1 MGLFQLAMLIFV
13 VAPLAAPAQG
23 VATLTIDTS
32 KIVANVS
39 PTLYGIMTEEINHSY
54 DGGLYAELISNRT
67 FQTSRGLSLE
77 NWTLIQN
84 GNSQAAIKIDKTT
97 GPSAAVPHSLK
108 LVAVSANG
116 KEEAGFYNNGFW
128 GIAVWPSKTYRG
140 SFYAKADSPLIG
152 GLTIRLVNDK
162 TGAVAASTTV
172 LSLSG
177 SWQSYSFNLK
187 TGALIPSSD
196 NHLEFL
202 VEHPGVAWFSLISLF
217 LRPIRTSPTVSVSTL
232 WRSWLPCIRPFFAFL
247 EAITLK
253 ASI

>member
-1 MGLFQLAMLIFV
+1 MRLFQLAMLIFV

-128 GIAVWPSKTYRG
+128 GIAVRPSKTYRG

-177 SWQSYSFNLK
+177 SWQSYSFNRK

-217 LRPIRTSPTVSVSTL
+217 PPTYKNEPNGKRVDL
-232 WRSWLPCIRPFFAFL
+232 MEKLAALHPAFL
-247 EAITLK
+247 RFPGGNYLEG
-253 ASI
+253 